1 MNKNHQRWT
10 SKSLRVKRGEKLSDA
25 AIRRPEFTNLT
36 GSCLSFFRH
45 QELFST
51 GSGKQGTTISNLV
64 PENFVQVKYCW
75 WLKSCGFLLF
85 AISFAITPCFC
96 FGSQVKTPDLLIGW
110 VGHSLQVAED
120 GSQVTNSIRRKGGN
134 NDFSK
139 FAKKIPG
146 WEFYPFM
153 W

>member
-1 MNKNHQRWT
+1 MGLFVFCLFAFLFQFFWSSRDVNEKNITNRT
-10 SKSLRVKRGEKLSDA
+10 SKSLRVKRGEKLLDA
-25 AIRRPEFTNLT
+25 AIAAIRIPEFTNLT
-36 GSCLSFFRH
+36 GRCLSFFRH

-110 VGHSLQVAED
+110 VEFPSSG
-120 GSQVTNSIRRKGGN
+120 RRWISG
-134 NDFSK
+134 DQLFS
-139 FAKKIPG
+139 
-146 WEFYPFM
+146 
-153 W
+153 